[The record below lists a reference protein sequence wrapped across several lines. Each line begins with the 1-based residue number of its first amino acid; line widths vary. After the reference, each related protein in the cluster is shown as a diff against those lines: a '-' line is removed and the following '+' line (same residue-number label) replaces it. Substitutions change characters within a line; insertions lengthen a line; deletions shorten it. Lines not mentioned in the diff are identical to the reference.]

1 MLTDSANSPVSGA
14 TYTIACDNVGTATID
29 RGHTVRF
36 TGTGTTITIPVASGS
51 GCAGLVTTLEDVAG
65 NLTLNASGSDT
76 ITVLNGGTPLTAQT
90 TFSMTPGQYVTL
102 KNGATN
108 LWEAEIKTG
117 GVGTITPTSPITA
130 SGSTT
135 VTVGCAT
142 CDTSSGSLTSTA
154 IMTGAGGQSTQ
165 TPNGSSTLDS
175 SGNMSLAGTLGVT
188 GLATATG
195 GVAIPKA
202 GAASTSALY
211 LTGAAYTGGTGTTN
225 YPLIYK
231 NNGTAPTTWSAN
243 GTEFGI
249 NTSSGFTGNMLDF
262 HVNGGAS
269 VAKLDYQG
277 NLTVNACTGCAS
289 VSLAFPLTVSSVT
302 SGGIPYFS
310 STTAMATSALLTANS
325 PVIGGGAGTAP
336 KTVAGLTFDGTS
348 VLTLGV
354 AGTSVGGIGFKNATS
369 GTVTLQPVTG
379 ALGTVTVS
387 LPAAAGTVAVS
398 ATSPVAE
405 SAAGAISITA
415 NGITATQLAAQYS
428 KGSCSEVWGGSGTS
442 FAMTS
447 GDDAIVNNACYNDS
461 GVTRTITA
469 VKCRSDA
476 ASNTTVLTP
485 TFGSAGTGTAILTGT
500 LTCGSSY
507 AYSSSGTV
515 TNASWTTGTGID
527 PGMTTVGNA
536 TSIAMIIE
544 YSY

>member
-36 TGTGTTITIPVASGS
+36 TGTGTTVTVPVSSGG
-51 GCAGLVTTLEDVAG
+51 GCAGLVTTVEDVAG
-65 NLTLNASGSDT
+65 TVTFNASGSDT
-76 ITVLNGGTPLTAQT
+76 FTVLNGGNATDRADYFHHDTGTIRHAQT
-90 TFSMTPGQYVTL
+90 TALRAFGKWKSRRVASAPSL
-102 KNGATN
+102 
-108 LWEAEIKTG
+108 
-117 GVGTITPTSPITA
+117 PHSPITA

-142 CDTSSGSLTSTA
+142 CVTSSGSLTNAA
-154 IMTGAGGQSTQ
+154 IMTGTVSGGQTSQ

-277 NLTVNACTGCAS
+277 NLTVNACTGCSA

-405 SAAGAISITA
+405 SAAGAISINA

-428 KGSCSEVWGGSGTS
+428 KGSCIGSLGRLRN
-442 FAMTS
+442 FVRH
-447 GDDAIVNNACYNDS
+447 DLRRRCH
-461 GVTRTITA
+461 R
-469 VKCRSDA
+469 KQR
-476 ASNTTVLTP
+476 LLQR
-485 TFGSAGTGTAILTGT
+485 F
-500 LTCGSSY
+500 
-507 AYSSSGTV
+507 
-515 TNASWTTGTGID
+515 
-527 PGMTTVGNA
+527 
-536 TSIAMIIE
+536 
-544 YSY
+544 